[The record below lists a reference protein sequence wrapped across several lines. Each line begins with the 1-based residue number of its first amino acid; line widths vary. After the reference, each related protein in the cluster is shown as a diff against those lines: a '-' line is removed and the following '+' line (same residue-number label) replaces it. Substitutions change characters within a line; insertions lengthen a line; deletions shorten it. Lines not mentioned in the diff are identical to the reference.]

1 PATGPQVAVLHGM
14 GGLGKS
20 TLAAR
25 LLDRMRATHPQH
37 AVWVG
42 RLDEQQIVTL
52 TGRLSLS
59 DPAIDQAVNELL
71 NRPGIPLA
79 DRMRY
84 VLDGPLADIG
94 CVFVFDDFENGNL
107 EADGRGGYQVTAAA
121 LEVLRA
127 FATAIARTGSP
138 SRVVVTSRHHFPL
151 PPEVRVVAQPVSGLV
166 DADLDKKLR
175 MTVNLGTTG
184 TLAASITPR
193 AFTATTQDTRLM

>member
-1 PATGPQVAVLHGM
+1 
-14 GGLGKS
+14 
-20 TLAAR
+20 
-25 LLDRMRATHPQH
+25 
-37 AVWVG
+37 
-42 RLDEQQIVTL
+42 RLDEQQIGTL
-52 TGRLSLS
+52 TARLSLS

-107 EADGRGGYQVTAAA
+107 DPDGRGGYQVTAAA

-138 SRVVVTSRHHFPL
+138 SRVVVTSRPHFPL
-151 PPEVRVVAQPVSGLV
+151 PPQGRGLAQPGSRL
-166 DADLDKKLR
+166 ADTALDKKLR
-175 MTVNLGTTG
+175 LAVNLSPPGH
-184 TLAASITPR
+184 LA
-193 AFTATTQDTRLM
+193 